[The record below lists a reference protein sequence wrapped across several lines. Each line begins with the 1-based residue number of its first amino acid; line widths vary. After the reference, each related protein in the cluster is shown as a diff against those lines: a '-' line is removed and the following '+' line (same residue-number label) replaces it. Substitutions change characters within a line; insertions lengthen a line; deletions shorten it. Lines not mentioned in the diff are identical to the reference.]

1 MVFICISLVT
11 DDVEHLF
18 MYLFAI
24 QIFSLFFPNVLGG
37 LKILNMR
44 SAFLTHFKC
53 AQQLDESS
61 KNHSE

>member
-24 QIFSLFFPNVLGG
+24 QIFSLFFPNFLGG
-37 LKILNMR
+37 
-44 SAFLTHFKC
+44 
-53 AQQLDESS
+53 
-61 KNHSE
+61 